1 MAESA
6 QKGKMIIIS
15 APSGAGK
22 TTIVKHL
29 LQTVPRLS
37 FSVSAC
43 SRSPRKGEVNGK
55 DYWFMTENEFKQKID
70 AGEFAE
76 WEEVYPGHYYG
87 TLKKE
92 IERIWK
98 AGKHVVFDV
107 DVKGGMNLKKQ
118 FGPRAL
124 AIFVSPPSLEIL
136 EKRLRKRSTETEEK
150 IRERRQK
157 AAQEMAFASRFDTVL
172 VNDRLEETL
181 DRAVELVA
189 TFIGKSR

>member
-29 LQTVPRLS
+29 LQTIPRLS

-55 DYWFMTENEFKQKID
+55 DYWFITENEFKRKIE

-92 IERIWK
+92 IERIWND
-98 AGKHVVFDV
+98 GKHVVFDV

-118 FGPRAL
+118 FGSSAL
-124 AIFVSPPSLEIL
+124 AVFVSPPSLDIL

-157 AAQEMAFASRFDTVL
+157 AAREMEFASRFDTVL

-181 DRAVELVA
+181 DHAVELVA
-189 TFIGKSR
+189 TFIGNSK

>member
-1 MAESA
+1 
-6 QKGKMIIIS
+6 MIIIS

-43 SRSPRKGEVNGK
+43 SRPRRKGEVNGR
-55 DYWFMTENEFKQKID
+55 DYWFLTANEFKQKIE
-70 AGEFAE
+70 AGEFVE

-92 IERIWK
+92 IEKIWK

-107 DVKGGMNLKKQ
+107 DVKGGINLKKQ
-118 FGPRAL
+118 FGSRAL
-124 AIFVSPPSLEIL
+124 AIFVKPPSPEIL
-136 EKRLRKRSTETEEK
+136 EHRLRTRSTETEEK
-150 IRERRQK
+150 IRERTKK
-157 AAQEMAFASRFDTVL
+157 AALEMEYASQFDAIL
-172 VNDRLEETL
+172 VNNRLEETL
-181 DRAVELVA
+181 ERAEELV
-189 TFIGKSR
+189 TNFIENSK

>member
-29 LQTVPRLS
+29 LQSIPRLS

-55 DYWFMTENEFKQKID
+55 DYWFITENEFKRKIE

-92 IERIWK
+92 IERIWND
-98 AGKHVVFDV
+98 GKHVVFDV

-118 FGPRAL
+118 YGARAL
-124 AIFVSPPSLEIL
+124 AVFVSPPSLDIL

-157 AAQEMAFASRFDTVL
+157 AAREMEFASRFDTVL

-189 TFIGKSR
+189 TFIGNSK

>member
-1 MAESA
+1 
-6 QKGKMIIIS
+6 MIIIS

-29 LQTVPRLS
+29 LQIVPRLS

-43 SRSPRKGEVNGK
+43 SRPRRKGEVNGK
-55 DYWFMTENEFKQKID
+55 DYWFMTENEFKQKIE

-118 FGPRAL
+118 FGSRAL

-150 IRERRQK
+150 IRERTQK
-157 AAQEMAFASRFDTVL
+157 ASREMEYASRFDTVL

-181 DRAVELVA
+181 DRAVEMVT
-189 TFIGKSR
+189 TFIENSK

>member
-29 LQTVPRLS
+29 LQIVPRLS

-43 SRSPRKGEVNGK
+43 SRPRRKGEVNGK
-55 DYWFMTENEFKQKID
+55 DYWFMTENEFKQKIE

-118 FGPRAL
+118 FGSRAL

-150 IRERRQK
+150 IRERTQK
-157 AAQEMAFASRFDTVL
+157 ASREMEYASRFDTVL

-181 DRAVELVA
+181 DRAVEMVT
-189 TFIGKSR
+189 TFIENSK

>member
-29 LQTVPRLS
+29 LQTVPSLS

-43 SRSPRKGEVNGK
+43 SRSPRKGEENGK

-92 IERIWK
+92 IERIWE

-107 DVKGGMNLKKQ
+107 DVKGGVNLKKQ
-118 FGPRAL
+118 FGSRAL

-157 AAQEMAFASRFDTVL
+157 AAQEMEFASRFDTVL

-181 DRAVELVA
+181 ERAVELVTA
-189 TFIGKSR
+189 FIGNSR